1 MDMLCIGIYICY
13 YCMSMGMAFICMAA
27 LCDGIYICY
36 CIIGIAFICCC
47 MGAPLLYMLLE
58 GACCIC
64 CCGIFIMEACMFI
77 AL

>member
-1 MDMLCIGIYICY
+1 MDRLCICIGIYICY
-13 YCMSMGMAFICMAA
+13 YCMSMGMDMAA

-36 CIIGIAFICCC
+36 C
-47 MGAPLLYMLLE
+47 MGAPLLYILLV
-58 GACCIC
+58 GACCTC